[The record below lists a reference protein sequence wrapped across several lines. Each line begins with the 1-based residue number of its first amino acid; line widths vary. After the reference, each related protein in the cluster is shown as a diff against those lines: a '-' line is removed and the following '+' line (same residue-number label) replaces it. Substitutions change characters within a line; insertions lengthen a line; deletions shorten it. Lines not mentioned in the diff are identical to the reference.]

1 MTMTLLAV
9 AAIVLLL
16 LFGGFAIVGFGF
28 KLVGG
33 IFELVFGLF
42 GIVLGAIGTVIGLLI
57 GGIALLFAGGIVLLV
72 FGALAL
78 PLLLPLAVIAG
89 IVWLVVRAASPRPQ
103 QLALPPPAYREAL

>member
-9 AAIVLLL
+9 AAIIVFL
-16 LFGGFAIVGFGF
+16 LFGVFAIVGLGF

-42 GIVLGAIGTVIGLLI
+42 GIVLGAIGTVFGLLI
-57 GGIALLFAGGIVLLV
+57 GGLAMLFAGGIVLLV

-78 PLLLPLAVIAG
+78 PLLLPLLFIVG

-103 QLALPPPAYREAL
+103 QLALPAPAHREAL